1 MEPTSAVLSGVS
13 IINMIILGVLM
24 FIFGKM
30 YVRTRA
36 QMPLGMIVF
45 SVMLFLHNTIGAYA
59 YFSMAELFSH
69 EIFPYLLGVHIAE
82 LAGILIFLKITLD

>member
-13 IINMIILGVLM
+13 IINMIILSVLM

>member
-1 MEPTSAVLSGVS
+1 METTSAILSGVS
-13 IINMIILGVLM
+13 IANMIVLGILI

-30 YVRTRA
+30 YTKTKA
-36 QMPLGMIVF
+36 QMSLGMIVF

-59 YFSMAELFSH
+59 YFSMSQLFSH

-82 LAGILIFLKITLD
+82 LAGILIFLKITMD